1 MKFVNLIEP
10 YFIPQFKYKLKLRGS
25 YKTKTTNKQQIV
37 LSKPCFRR
45 SVCKSKYSVNSL
57 YGI

>member
-25 YKTKTTNKQQIV
+25 YKTTTTTTN
-37 LSKPCFRR
+37 S
-45 SVCKSKYSVNSL
+45 SV
-57 YGI
+57 